1 MQWEKQKNGFT
12 IVELLIV
19 IVVIA
24 ILAAITVVAYN
35 GIQERAWN
43 SRAVANANTMQKVLM
58 AYQSEHGRYPDYSG
72 IAGNE
77 QVCLGGGYP
86 DKNSD
91 GIGDCVVAADG
102 TVRASQIPVADD
114 PLVGLA
120 GSQPALGDGPYLQ
133 RPRSSPDNQYFVI
146 SGVRYAYMANT
157 YYNDILNPDWLV
169 YIIRGVGT
177 DCRRPVALAVVSGSN
192 RFTSVSESV
201 MKNDAWKECY
211 EPLPPSSGSP

>member
-1 MQWEKQKNGFT
+1 MHKKGFT

-19 IVVIA
+19 VVVIA

-43 SRAVANANTMQKVLM
+43 SRVVANANTMQKALM
-58 AYQSEHGRYPDYSG
+58 IYQGENGSYPDYSG
-72 IAGNE
+72 IASNE

-102 TVRASQIPVADD
+102 VVHASQVSAADD
-114 PLVGLA
+114 PLA
-120 GSQPALGDGPYLQ
+120 EIIGSQPTLGDGPYLQ
-133 RPRSSPDNQYFVI
+133 RPRASPDNQYFVI
-146 SGVRYAYMANT
+146 SGVRYARIANT
-157 YYNDILNPDWLV
+157 YYNDVLTPDWLI

-211 EPLPPSSGSP
+211 EPLPPSSDSP

>member
-77 QVCLGGGYP
+77 QVCLGGTSGGRQQAGH
-86 DKNSD
+86 S
-91 GIGDCVVAADG
+91 
-102 TVRASQIPVADD
+102 
-114 PLVGLA
+114 A
-120 GSQPALGDGPYLQ
+120 GSNLRRPGGPG
-133 RPRSSPDNQYFVI
+133 RARWGAARSS
-146 SGVRYAYMANT
+146 
-157 YYNDILNPDWLV
+157 
-169 YIIRGVGT
+169 
-177 DCRRPVALAVVSGSN
+177 
-192 RFTSVSESV
+192 
-201 MKNDAWKECY
+201 
-211 EPLPPSSGSP
+211 